1 MPQVAYLTADCL
13 IQPRDGETSDKEKEG
28 REGKSVLMR
37 RRQVGGASL
46 RRFVRL
52 SPCLCFLCLASAVA
66 LLRSA
71 PLRSLPWCV
80 LWWRFVAL
88 PSMPPCPYY
97 ATLRDG
103 TNNVTPSAEGG
114 PPFLTA
120 LNALRAADTEGDKS
134 YRRGYACG
142 YRKGLILIS

>member
-1 MPQVAYLTADCL
+1 MGRGEKREDKRGERGGRLSSCGGVMSGGVATAVRSAFPL
-13 IQPRDGETSDKEKEG
+13 F
-28 REGKSVLMR
+28 VLPVFCVR
-37 RRQVGGASL
+37 RRPPSL
-46 RRFVRL
+46 
-52 SPCLCFLCLASAVA
+52 C
-66 LLRSA
+66 

-88 PSMPPCPYY
+88 PSMPPCPYC
-97 ATLRDG
+97 ASLRDG
-103 TNNVTPSAEGG
+103 TNNVTPSAEGC

-142 YRKGLILIS
+142 Y